1 MIWFVVPQYRLHI
14 TERDPPHRIE
24 WLRRRVRCRSHGAS
38 GLSILNFWR
47 ETFSLL
53 KQPPPRSQYER
64 VVVVDVEVPEASG
77 VTVVVELLAGSR
89 TVSA

>member
-1 MIWFVVPQYRLHI
+1 MPFAWGIGTVDSELLARNV
-14 TERDPPHRIE
+14 
-24 WLRRRVRCRSHGAS
+24 
-38 GLSILNFWR
+38 
-47 ETFSLL
+47 SLL
-53 KQPPPRSQYER
+53 RQPTPRFQYER